1 MPLMKRFSAI
11 FLLML
16 ALPAGLYAQQI
27 GKGSAANDYIS
38 VYQKY
43 MSPVKHTHCRMY
55 PSCSAFGKLAF
66 SHHSFPVAMALTAD
80 RLTRCGHDTWLY
92 PGAGAEGYFLPVDYP
107 AGVAVPDGLLSD
119 RSPRVAA
126 EIVPVRDSLDLDIQ
140 FVGRLINQ
148 ANYYGALTEI
158 ERLLFY
164 SPDRFASSAALQVSK
179 LKCYEGLKD
188 YARGLSCYDA
198 LPKAV
203 KSDYRLCFEAAHLS
217 DLSGDSGV
225 AIARYLQCADLYPEV
240 AARPAGPQGT
250 AGLQCAVPSS
260 PYGELAVLYMKTG
273 QYDEAQEAIRR
284 RTELEADYLYGQ
296 ASLDVIGATRD
307 AGRKNKVLAQ
317 VIGIIPGAG
326 YLYVGSPANAVTA
339 FIINGLLAYATYT
352 SFHSGNIGVG
362 VITGALALSFYAG
375 NIYGSG
381 LAAERYN
388 SRILNDGVDK
398 LRKFNPYIN

>member
-16 ALPAGLYAQQI
+16 ALPAGLYAQQS
-27 GKGSAANDYIS
+27 GKGSAATDYIS

-55 PSCSAFGKLAF
+55 PSCSTFGKLVF
-66 SHHSFPVAMALTAD
+66 SVHSFPVAMALTAD

-92 PGAGAEGYFLPVDYP
+92 PSAGVGGHFLPVDYP
-107 AGVAVPDGLLSD
+107 AGVAVPQGLVAVHNA
-119 RSPRVAA
+119 RVAA
-126 EIVPVRDSLDLDIQ
+126 ETIQVRDSLDLDIQ

-164 SPDRFASSAALQVSK
+164 SPDRFASSVALQVSR

-188 YARGLSCYDA
+188 YARGLSCYDV
-198 LPKAV
+198 LPQTV

-225 AIARYLQCADLYPEV
+225 AIARYLQCADLYP
-240 AARPAGPQGT
+240 QST

-260 PYGELAVLYMKTG
+260 PYGELAVLYMKAG

-296 ASLDVIGATRD
+296 ASLDVIGVTRD